1 MTIIII
7 MQKIKYVNNL
17 RGDTIR
23 QFKAKRLLQ
32 LEKIVVWKIL
42 VLLIR
47 RRIANFATKYANTV
61 YSS

>member
-1 MTIIII
+1 
-7 MQKIKYVNNL
+7 MQKKNVNNL
-17 RGDTIR
+17 RGDAIR

-32 LEKIVVWKIL
+32 LEKIVVLKIL

-47 RRIANFATKYANTV
+47 RRIANFATKYASTV

>member
-1 MTIIII
+1 

-17 RGDTIR
+17 RGDAIR
-23 QFKAKRLLQ
+23 QFKGKRLLQ

-47 RRIANFATKYANTV
+47 RRIANFAIKYANTV

>member
-1 MTIIII
+1 

-17 RGDTIR
+17 RGDAIR
-23 QFKAKRLLQ
+23 QFKAKLLQ

>member
-1 MTIIII
+1 

-17 RGDTIR
+17 RGDAIR

-32 LEKIVVWKIL
+32 LEKIVVLKIL

-47 RRIANFATKYANTV
+47 RRIANFASKYANTV

>member
-1 MTIIII
+1 
-7 MQKIKYVNNL
+7 MQKIKYINNL
-17 RGDTIR
+17 RGDAIR

-47 RRIANFATKYANTV
+47 RLIAHFATKYANTV

>member
-1 MTIIII
+1 

-47 RRIANFATKYANTV
+47 RRIANFAIKYANTV

>member
-1 MTIIII
+1 

-17 RGDTIR
+17 RGDAIR
-23 QFKAKRLLQ
+23 QFKGKRLLQ

-42 VLLIR
+42 VLLKR
-47 RRIANFATKYANTV
+47 RRIANFAIKYANTV

>member
-1 MTIIII
+1 
-7 MQKIKYVNNL
+7 MQKIKYINNL
-17 RGDTIR
+17 RGDAIR

-47 RRIANFATKYANTV
+47 RLIANFATKYANTV

>member
-1 MTIIII
+1 

-17 RGDTIR
+17 RGDAIR
-23 QFKAKRLLQ
+23 QFKGKRLLQ

-47 RRIANFATKYANTV
+47 RRTCIANFATKYANTV

>member
-1 MTIIII
+1 

-17 RGDTIR
+17 RGDAIR

-42 VLLIR
+42 VLLIQ

>member
-1 MTIIII
+1 

-17 RGDTIR
+17 RGDAIR
-23 QFKAKRLLQ
+23 QFKGKRLLQ

-42 VLLIR
+42 VLLLR
-47 RRIANFATKYANTV
+47 RRIANFAIKYANTV

>member
-1 MTIIII
+1 

-17 RGDTIR
+17 RGDAIR
-23 QFKAKRLLQ
+23 QFKGKRLLQ

-47 RRIANFATKYANTV
+47 RRIANFAIKNANTV

>member
-1 MTIIII
+1 

-17 RGDTIR
+17 RGDAIR

-47 RRIANFATKYANTV
+47 RRIANFAIKNANTV
-61 YSS
+61 YLS

>member
-1 MTIIII
+1 

-17 RGDTIR
+17 RGDAIR
-23 QFKAKRLLQ
+23 QFKGKRLLQ

-47 RRIANFATKYANTV
+47 RRIANFAIKNANTV
-61 YSS
+61 YLS